1 MRDPE
6 NMIAVAA
13 LHPDYMGFIFY
24 RNSKRVVPSNFQI
37 PKDFPSGIKRVGVF
51 VNESTSTILSLV
63 GKFSLDFV
71 QLHGEESPRQC
82 EELRTAGVGVIKVF
96 ALSGDFDFKTLE
108 PFKKVVNY
116 FLFDTKGADYG
127 GTGTLFD
134 WRILKKYDQEVP
146 FFLSGGLSPE
156 NIHDVAML
164 RGMNLLALDVNSGV
178 EAKPGLKDI
187 GKIKKL
193 QALTSPPACAKA
205 SAGKPAPLR
214 DGEGSSR

>member
-37 PKDFPSGIKRVGVF
+37 PKDFPSGIRRVGVF
-51 VNESTSTILSLV
+51 VNESTTTILDLV
-63 GKFSLDFV
+63 RKFSLDFV
-71 QLHGEESPRQC
+71 QLHGEEPPGQC
-82 EELRTAGVGVIKVF
+82 KELRTAGVGVIKVF

-108 PFKKVVNY
+108 PFKKVVDY

-127 GTGTLFD
+127 GTGTVFD

-178 EAKPGLKDI
+178 EVRPGLKDVE
-187 GKIKKL
+187 KIERL
-193 QALTSPPACAKA
+193 QALTSPPA
-205 SAGKPAPLR
+205 PLR
-214 DGEGSSR
+214 GGEGSSW